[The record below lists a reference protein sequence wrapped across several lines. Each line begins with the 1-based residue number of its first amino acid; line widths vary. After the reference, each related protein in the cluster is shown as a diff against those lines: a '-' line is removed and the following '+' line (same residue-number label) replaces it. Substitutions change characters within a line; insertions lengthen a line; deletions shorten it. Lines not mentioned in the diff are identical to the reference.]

1 MHLLKVSLGP
11 FGSNSSGALSGV
23 LSQWI
28 EDGLKDRRTV
38 ASPLEMAE
46 ERRLERLSAMLKRRG
61 IVLPA
66 FDIYGGV
73 SGLID
78 YGPVGAAIRRRLTQ
92 KWVDHWLSHGDIVEI
107 DSPTITPEAVLVAS
121 GHVGE
126 FNDLMTECRACGS
139 VFRADHLVEHLHP
152 NADSL
157 AADAIDELL
166 ASGIECPSCSDT
178 AWTAAQPMNL
188 MFSTQI
194 GAMSAGRT
202 AFMRPE
208 TAQGMFMLYPA
219 LYRHFRQKLPF
230 GAIQTG
236 KGYRNEISP
245 RQGMIRL
252 REFNM
257 AELEYFI
264 DPENPPSADLA
275 RRTEIVTLVPDPDG
289 PHAGETRMG
298 FGAALDAGIV
308 RHSTVACFLART
320 WDFLVG
326 VGIDPAQIRFRQH
339 ASTEMAHYAADCWDC
354 EIHGE
359 YGWIECVGIANRTCH
374 DLESHEAH
382 SKAKGLR
389 AWRQFAEPRTQTVE
403 RLAPNGAVVGP
414 TFRADA
420 GAVVAALEAL
430 SELPDE
436 LPFELQ
442 LADGRS
448 VTIDSSMVERRTET
462 ANVSGEWFTPHVIEP
477 AFGIDRIIW
486 HVLDHAY
493 EEAQKE
499 GEDYTF
505 LRLAEGIS
513 SVDCVVLPLFDKD
526 GMPELAREITSAI
539 NSLPRA
545 RAEMDS
551 SKSIGRR
558 YARAD
563 EIGIPWALTVDHTSL
578 EDGSVTIRRRDDQI
592 QVRAFVDE
600 ILGRMAAGTIQEL
613 F

>member
-1 MHLLKVSLGP
+1 MKD
-11 FGSNSSGALSGV
+11 
-23 LSQWI
+23 
-28 EDGLKDRRTV
+28 DGLV
-38 ASPLEMAE
+38 AELLDMADE
-46 ERRLERLSAMLKRRG
+46 GRLERMSAMLRRRG
-61 IVLPA
+61 VVLPA

-78 YGPVGAAIRRRLTQ
+78 YGPVGASIRRRLTQ

-126 FNDLMTECRACGS
+126 FNDLMTECKGCGS

-157 AADAIDELL
+157 NSDDIDKLL
-166 ASGIECPSCSDT
+166 STGIECPSCSES
-178 AWTAAQPMNL
+178 AWTSAQPMNL
-188 MFSTQI
+188 MFSTKI

-202 AFMRPE
+202 AYMRPE

-264 DPENPPSADLA
+264 DPENPPIADLN
-275 RRTEIVTLVPDPDG
+275 RRTEIISLVPDPDG
-289 PHAGETRMG
+289 PHAGESRMS
-298 FGAALDAGIV
+298 FGAALDAGII
-308 RHSTVACFLART
+308 RHPTVAWFLART
-320 WDFLVG
+320 WDFLVE
-326 VGIDPAQIRFRQH
+326 VGINPGKIRFRQH
-339 ASTEMAHYAADCWDC
+339 ASTEMAHYAEDCWDC

-359 YGWIECVGIANRTCH
+359 HGWIECVGIANRTCH

-382 SKAKGLR
+382 SNTKSLR
-389 AWRQFAEPRTQTVE
+389 AWRQFDQPRTQTLD
-403 RLAPNGAVVGP
+403 RLVPNGAVIGP
-414 TFRADA
+414 TFRGEA
-420 GAVVAALEAL
+420 GAVVSALEAL
-430 SELPDE
+430 IELPDS
-436 LPFELQ
+436 LPFELK
-442 LADGRS
+442 LANGNS
-448 VTIDSSMVERRTET
+448 VSIDETMVERRIET
-462 ANVSGEWFTPHVIEP
+462 VNVSGEWFTPHVIEP

-493 EEAQKE
+493 EEAEKE
-499 GEDYTF
+499 GEAYTF
-505 LRLAEGIS
+505 LRLSEGIS
-513 SVDCVVLPLFDKD
+513 NVDCVVLPLFDKD

-539 NSLPRA
+539 NALPHSRS
-545 RAEMDS
+545 EMDS

-563 EIGIPWALTVDHTSL
+563 EIGVPWALTVDHTSL
-578 EDGSVTIRRRDDQI
+578 EDGSVTIRRRDDQL

-600 ILGRMAAGTIQEL
+600 ILARMTNGTMQEL

>member
-1 MHLLKVSLGP
+1 MFGHSL
-11 FGSNSSGALSGV
+11 
-23 LSQWI
+23 
-28 EDGLKDRRTV
+28 EDGFTNGGLV
-38 ASPLEMAE
+38 ASSLDMVE
-46 ERRLERLSAMLKRRG
+46 ERRLERLSAMLRRRG
-61 IVLPA
+61 VVLPA

-107 DSPTITPEAVLVAS
+107 DSPTITPEPVLVAS

-126 FNDLMTECRACGS
+126 FNDLMTECKACGS

-157 AADAIDELL
+157 GAEEIDGLL
-166 ASGIECPSCSDT
+166 GSGVECPSCSDA
-178 AWTAAQPMNL
+178 AWTPSQPMNL
-188 MFSTQI
+188 MFTTRI

-202 AFMRPE
+202 AYMRPE

-264 DPENPPSADLA
+264 DPEQPPSADLS
-275 RRTEIVTLVPDPDG
+275 RRSETVILVPDPDG
-289 PHAGETRMG
+289 PHTGETRIS
-298 FGAALDAGIV
+298 FGAALEAGIV
-308 RHSTVACFLART
+308 RHPTVAWFLART
-320 WDFLVG
+320 WDFLVE
-326 VGIDPAQIRFRQH
+326 VGIDPQRIRFRQH
-339 ASTEMAHYAADCWDC
+339 ASTEMAHYAVDCWDC

-359 YGWIECVGIANRTCH
+359 HGWIECVGIANRTCH

-389 AWRQFAEPRTQTVE
+389 AWRQFSEPRTQTVE
-403 RLAPNGAVVGP
+403 RLAPNGAIVGP

-430 SELPDE
+430 TDLPDN
-436 LPFELQ
+436 LPFDLT

-448 VTIDSSMVERRTET
+448 VTIEANMVERRTET

-505 LRLAEGIS
+505 MRLAEGIS

-526 GMPELAREITSAI
+526 GMPDLACEVTAAI
-539 NSLPRA
+539 NALPHA

-578 EDGSVTIRRRDDQI
+578 EDGSVTVRRRDDQVQI
-592 QVRAFVDE
+592 RAFVDE
-600 ILGRMAAGTIQEL
+600 ILHHLAAGTMSKL